1 MAVAAREAAAA
12 GSRGGRAA
20 GGLAAYRRLLGYLRP
35 YRGHF
40 ILGLLGGVLFSAT
53 MASFALFARAF
64 GDGTFTHR
72 DPRTIVWVPLALVG
86 LFILRG
92 IGDFTQTYFM
102 GYVGRHIVNALRREV
117 FQRILN
123 LPIGY
128 FDRNSSAALLSKL
141 TYNTEQIGQA
151 TTDAVITVVRTAL
164 TIVASIAFLLWLNPR
179 LTLIALTM
187 GPLVG
192 WLVSVINRRFRRYSR
207 RIQDSMGDVTRV
219 AKESFEAPRLI
230 KVYNAQDHLL
240 QQFDAVN
247 NHNLR
252 SNMRLVLTRGLS
264 NPVVQ
269 LLTAVGLSFVL
280 SIAIADAVHARMSMG
295 DLLGFFTALVSI
307 AQPLRELVGVAGPLQ
322 QGIAAG
328 QSIFEVLDEAPEPA
342 GGSLALARAR
352 GEVSFNAVQFSY
364 GQRELAPAVA
374 AEQGVAA
381 QRGLEHRGA
390 ALRDITLTVPA
401 GQSLAIV
408 GRSGSGKST
417 LVNLLPRFYD
427 VTAGSVAID
436 GHDVR
441 DYELHDLRE
450 QIAVVSQD
458 VVLFNDTI
466 RNNIAFGRD
475 VSDEA
480 IERAA
485 EAAHALEFIRAL
497 PAGLDTM
504 VGDRG
509 MLLSGG
515 QRQRLAIARALLKDA
530 PILILDEA
538 TSALDTESER
548 HIQAALAHLMRN
560 RTTFV
565 IAHRL
570 STVEQADRIVVLDAG
585 AVCESGTHAQLLA
598 HAGLY
603 AQLHRLQ
610 FSDGV

>member
-1 MAVAAREAAAA
+1 MNDA
-12 GSRGGRAA
+12 GRPASGTRSAPPPGGGALR
-20 GGLAAYRRLLGYLRP
+20 AYRRLLGYLRP
-35 YRGHF
+35 YRGRF
-40 ILGLLGGVLFSAT
+40 ILGILGGVLFSAT
-53 MASFALFARAF
+53 MASFALLAKKF
-64 GDGTFTHR
+64 GDGTFTHQ

-92 IGDFTQTYFM
+92 LGDFIQTYFM
-102 GYVGRHIVNALRREV
+102 GYVGRQIVSQLRREV
-117 FQRILN
+117 FRRILQ

-128 FDRNSSAALLSKL
+128 FDRSSSGALLSRL

-151 TTDAVITVVRTAL
+151 TTDSVIIVVRTTL
-164 TIVASIAFLLWLNPR
+164 TILASVGFLLWLNAR

-192 WLVSVINRRFRRYSR
+192 WLVSVINRHFRRYSR

-230 KVYNAQDHLL
+230 KVYNAQEHLGR
-240 QQFDAVN
+240 QFDAVN
-247 NHNLR
+247 DHNLR
-252 SNMRLVLTRGLS
+252 SNMKLILTKGVS
-264 NPVVQ
+264 NPIVQ
-269 LLTAVGLSFVL
+269 LVTVVGLAFVL
-280 SIAIADAVHARMSMG
+280 SIAIADAIHGRMSMG
-295 DLLGFFTALVSI
+295 DLFGFLTALVSI

-328 QSIFEVLDEAPEPA
+328 QSLFELLDQPVEPQ
-342 GGSLALARAR
+342 GGAWRVARAR
-352 GEVSFNAVQFSY
+352 GAVQFDHVSFSY
-364 GQRELAPAVA
+364 AGGVTAADPQGAPARERAAALADVSLEVA
-374 AEQGVAA
+374 AGE
-381 QRGLEHRGA
+381 
-390 ALRDITLTVPA
+390 
-401 GQSLAIV
+401 SLAIV

-427 VTAGSVAID
+427 AGAGSVRID
-436 GHDVR
+436 GRDVR
-441 DYELHDLRE
+441 DYELRNLRE

-466 RNNIAFGRD
+466 RNNIAFGREVPD
-475 VSDEA
+475 AA

-485 EAAHALEFIRAL
+485 EAAHILEFVQRQ
-497 PAGLDTM
+497 PGGLDAL

-515 QRQRLAIARALLKDA
+515 QRQRIAIARALLKDA

-538 TSALDTESER
+538 TAALDTEAER
-548 HIQAALAHLMRN
+548 HIQAALAQLVRN
-560 RTTFV
+560 RTTLI

-570 STVEQADRIVVLDAG
+570 STVEQADRIIVLDAG
-585 AVCESGTHAQLLA
+585 AIAESGTHVQLLA
-598 HAGLY
+598 HGGLY

-610 FSDGV
+610 FPA